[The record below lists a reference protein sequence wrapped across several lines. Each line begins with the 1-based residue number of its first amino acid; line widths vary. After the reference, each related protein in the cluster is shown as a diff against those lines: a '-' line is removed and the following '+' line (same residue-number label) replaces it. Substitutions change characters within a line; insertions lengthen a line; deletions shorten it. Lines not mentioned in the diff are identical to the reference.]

1 MRVLPVKRYLIPS
14 DYSAADSW
22 RLVEWCRK
30 LGADEFT
37 ADCSSADDRAADI
50 LWRGFLSAVG
60 PFSRAAER
68 RERMSGPTADDMT
81 RATELWSL
89 TAESIDALEKAMPDG
104 LFEYD
109 PLRGAWLEDPI
120 IYRRGELMLGVL
132 SHEAFAVLRLSD
144 HEVAQLAVAG
154 FPTHDSLPR
163 IG

>member
-1 MRVLPVKRYLIPS
+1 LTVRRYLIPS

-37 ADCSSADDRAADI
+37 VDISSADDRAADI
-50 LWRGFLSAVG
+50 LGHGFLSVVT
-60 PFSRAAER
+60 PISRGTSI
-68 RERMSGPTADDMT
+68 RERMSGPTADDMRRET
-81 RATELWSL
+81 QLWAL
-89 TAESIDALEKAMPDG
+89 NGDSISALMKALPDG

-109 PLRGAWLEDPI
+109 PLRGAWLEDPV
-120 IYRRGELMLGVL
+120 IYRGGELMLGVL

-144 HEVAQLAVAG
+144 DEAAHLAEAG
-154 FPTHDSLPR
+154 FPSHDSLPR